1 VTGVGGNRA
10 VLVVID
16 VQNGFVK
23 GDSVAVVPRIVNLV
37 ARWQAAGGD
46 TVFTRYI
53 NYPDSPYVRLVRWS
67 ELMNSPQ
74 IDIAPELLPY
84 AENATAVIDKG
95 VYSLFADAAGAHLV
109 AEHGWTEMYVCGL
122 TTESCVL
129 ATALGAFE
137 NGLTPWL
144 VVDASATHA
153 GREAQDAGLLVAR
166 RFIGA
171 SQIIRVADIPV
182 GLLAESEPTSAR

>member
-1 VTGVGGNRA
+1 MTDVGGSRA

-23 GDSVAVVPRIVNLV
+23 GDSVAVVPRIVDLV
-37 ARWQAAGGD
+37 DRWQSAGGD

-67 ELMNSPQ
+67 ELMTSPQ

-84 AENATAVIDKG
+84 AEQATAVIDKS
-95 VYSLFADAAGAHLV
+95 VYSLFADADGARLV

-137 NGLTPWL
+137 NGLTPWI
-144 VVDASATHA
+144 VEDASATHA

-166 RFIGA
+166 RFIGK
-171 SQIIRVADIPV
+171 SQIIRVADIP
-182 GLLAESEPTSAR
+182 GSLLAASERTAAR